1 MIGGLTENRL
11 LIEICYSGR
20 IEMSNNTR
28 AVGKVYAHQVG
39 KRILDALPPER
50 RALFEESM
58 EKFYNA
64 GLKPN
69 NTSTRY
75 VLDLARNGRVVDD
88 DWVQNAVR
96 QVYDR
101 TASLRA
107 YRDTQA
113 RNATELARLQGLH
126 GIDFLQR
133 PFVQSTLG
141 SVGAAYNAIRNNP
154 IEAGV
159 MGTALALS
167 PFAGYGTGY
176 LTDRFPDEEERAR
189 ARAQAQAY
197 LDSSPALKQYGEE
210 MSNYD
215 SDLDFD
221 QTYGINR
228 SR

>member
-1 MIGGLTENRL
+1 
-11 LIEICYSGR
+11 
-20 IEMSNNTR
+20 MSNNTR
-28 AVGKVYAHQVG
+28 AVGKAYAHQVG
-39 KRILDALPPER
+39 KRILDALPPENR
-50 RALFEESM
+50 TLFDQSM
-58 EKFYNA
+58 GKFYNA

-69 NTSTRY
+69 NANTRY
-75 VLDLARNGRVVDD
+75 ALDLARNGR
-88 DWVQNAVR
+88 AVEDEWIQR
-96 QVYDR
+96 SLQQAYDR
-101 TASLRA
+101 GASLRA

-113 RNATELARLQGLH
+113 RNATELARLQGLR

-141 SVGAAYNAIRNNP
+141 GVGAAYNAIRNNP
-154 IEAGV
+154 IEAGI
-159 MGTALALS
+159 MGTALVLS

-176 LTDRFPDEEERAR
+176 LTDRFPDEEEQTR

-228 SR
+228 GR